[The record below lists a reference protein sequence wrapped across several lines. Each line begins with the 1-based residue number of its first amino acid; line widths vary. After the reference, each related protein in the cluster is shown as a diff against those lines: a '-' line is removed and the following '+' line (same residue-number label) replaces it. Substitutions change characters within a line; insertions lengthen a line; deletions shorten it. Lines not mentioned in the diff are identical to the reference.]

1 MIKVIIAKISNG
13 ASLEDHEQEFL
24 EHVIS
29 KPQHEDYVH
38 LWIAGLV

>member
-1 MIKVIIAKISNG
+1 MIKDIIVKIRMG
-13 ASLEDHEQEFL
+13 ACLCDHEQEFL

-29 KPQHEDYVH
+29 KPQHPEYVQ